1 MNAEQRLRELGMY
14 ARTGAMSSNYS
25 GAKLFQQMME
35 GGRGGVQGAKIPN
48 FVPYVASRVAE
59 TARAVT
65 SLTEDEQATVLTV
78 YLADLPHRAQQAS
91 ALGVKANALC
101 KRLQTIRRK
110 VQGWLDERHR
120 ARSDKYLLPPN
131 KNNFVTYTKCD

>member
-25 GAKLFQQMME
+25 GSKLFQQMME
-35 GGRGGVQGAKIPN
+35 GGGAGIPGAKVPN

-59 TARAVT
+59 TARAVA
-65 SLTEDEQATVLTV
+65 SLTEDEQATVFTV

-91 ALGVKANALC
+91 SLGVKANALC

-110 VQGWLDERHR
+110 VQGWLDTRHR
-120 ARSDKYLLPPN
+120 ARSDKFFIEPQKVFRDLH
-131 KNNFVTYTKCD
+131 KA